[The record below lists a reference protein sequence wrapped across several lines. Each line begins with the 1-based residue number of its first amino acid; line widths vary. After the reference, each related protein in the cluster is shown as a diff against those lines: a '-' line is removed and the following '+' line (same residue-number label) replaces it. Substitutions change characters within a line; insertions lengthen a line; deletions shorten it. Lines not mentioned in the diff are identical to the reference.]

1 MTETD
6 TRLILI
12 IESFKALI
20 MKNRDYSVLK
30 YLKWQV
36 SRLQQTSVFHCCTAV
51 SSAVSAV
58 TESGGWLDST
68 VSPQLGQI
76 LNVCS
81 CMHLAAVH
89 INVLLIWSQDIFWH
103 LSCLVLQIRI
113 RIRDDTLIGIVF
125 DIMFNTIHRT
135 NCKKLTQCGSLEY
148 CLLCSQTCRLF
159 FQYCMLIN

>member
-12 IESFKALI
+12 IESLKALI

-51 SSAVSAV
+51 SSALSAV

-76 LNVCS
+76 LNVCL

-89 INVLLIWSQDIFWH
+89 INVLI
-103 LSCLVLQIRI
+103 
-113 RIRDDTLIGIVF
+113 
-125 DIMFNTIHRT
+125 
-135 NCKKLTQCGSLEY
+135 
-148 CLLCSQTCRLF
+148 
-159 FQYCMLIN
+159 

>member
-12 IESFKALI
+12 IESLKALI

-36 SRLQQTSVFHCCTAV
+36 SRLQQASVFHCCTAV
-51 SSAVSAV
+51 SSALSAV

-89 INVLLIWSQDIFWH
+89 INVILI
-103 LSCLVLQIRI
+103 
-113 RIRDDTLIGIVF
+113 
-125 DIMFNTIHRT
+125 
-135 NCKKLTQCGSLEY
+135 
-148 CLLCSQTCRLF
+148 
-159 FQYCMLIN
+159 